1 MPSFDFDFIEA
12 KRSDEEEK
20 SRVGLSVATLL
31 TITHD
36 YWSNWIREE
45 KMRVYRSGRGEWR
58 REVTER
64 SRLERKKGESFVIWE
79 KRRRVNFL
87 QGRSVEIRKKSIQKR
102 D

>member
-36 YWSNWIREE
+36 Y
-45 KMRVYRSGRGEWR
+45 
-58 REVTER
+58 
-64 SRLERKKGESFVIWE
+64 
-79 KRRRVNFL
+79 
-87 QGRSVEIRKKSIQKR
+87 
-102 D
+102 